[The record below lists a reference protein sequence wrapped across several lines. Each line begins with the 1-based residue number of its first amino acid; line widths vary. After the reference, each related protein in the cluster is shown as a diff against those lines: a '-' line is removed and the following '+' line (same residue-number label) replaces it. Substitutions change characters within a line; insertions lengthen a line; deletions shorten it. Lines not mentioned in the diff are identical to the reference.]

1 MHLEGPNRGGLSC
14 ESCSVNRPS
23 SMENFFCWWRD
34 LAHPRLSFKFNQG
47 VWHCSQYTSLCT
59 WLQEVCRD
67 SINTRC
73 LPFRMSRV
81 LSTCVNVNPN
91 PHVRQHLSHHL
102 GLLAEMLYFFFVL
115 FAYPTLF
122 RYPWYYAVRGVSR
135 MDWSLSQTHHMRAA
149 GKLGEA
155 VFSAVCTN

>member
-1 MHLEGPNRGGLSC
+1 MEGPNRGGLSC
-14 ESCSVNRPS
+14 ESCSVNRHS

-47 VWHCSQYTSLCT
+47 VGHCSQYTSLCT

-81 LSTCVNVNPN
+81 LYLREREPQPSCTAASIAPPGSFSRNV
-91 PHVRQHLSHHL
+91 VFLLCAFRISHAL
-102 GLLAEMLYFFFVL
+102 PIPLVLCRERRIAYGLVAV
-115 FAYPTLF
+115 ANTS
-122 RYPWYYAVRGVSR
+122 YARCRKIG
-135 MDWSLSQTHHMRAA
+135 
-149 GKLGEA
+149 
-155 VFSAVCTN
+155 